1 MTGLTETRTPRS
13 ALPPARI
20 GQVLLVGLGVL
31 VLVVVLRLLLPLFE
45 GPGHVDRLVVVN
57 PTDYEITVAASEP
70 GERARSPL
78 GSVDPGEE
86 AVFERVVDQGDEWVF
101 HFRSQGRD
109 AGSLEVSEAEL
120 EADDWRLPIPGSVG
134 EALAAEGVPTP
145 R

>member
-1 MTGLTETRTPRS
+1 MTGITETRAPRS

-20 GQVLLVGLGVL
+20 GQVLLVGAGVL

-57 PTDYEITVAASEP
+57 PTDYEITLAASEP
-70 GERARSPL
+70 GERTRAPL

-86 AVFERVVDQGDEWVF
+86 ATFERIVDQGDQWVF

-109 AGSLEVSEAEL
+109 AGSVEVSEAAL
-120 EADDWRLPIPGSVG
+120 VADGWQLRIPESVG

>member
-1 MTGLTETRTPRS
+1 MTGLTETRPPRS
-13 ALPPARI
+13 SVPPARI
-20 GQVLLVGLGVL
+20 GQVLLVGAGV
-31 VLVVVLRLLLPLFE
+31 VLFVLVLRLLIPLFE

-70 GERARSPL
+70 GERTRSPL

-86 AVFERVVDQGDEWVF
+86 ATFERIVDQGEQWAF

-109 AGSLEVSEAEL
+109 AGRVEISEAEL
-120 EADDWRLPIPGSVG
+120 EADDWHLRIPESVG
-134 EALAAEGVPTP
+134 QTLAADGVPTP

>member
-1 MTGLTETRTPRS
+1 MTGLTEIRPTRRS
-13 ALPPARI
+13 IPPSRI
-20 GQVLLVGLGVL
+20 GQVLLVGAA
-31 VLVVVLRLLLPLFE
+31 VVACFLALRLLVPLFE

-86 AVFERVVDQGDEWVF
+86 ATFERIVDQGGEWVF

-109 AGSLEVSEAEL
+109 AGSLEISEAEL
-120 EADDWRLPIPGSVG
+120 EAADWQLVIPESVG
-134 EALAAEGVPTP
+134 EALAAEEVPTP